1 MNLALLPSGARIR
14 RSEWHR
20 RAHRT
25 QVRSGRGRRRRGVD
39 GHYQIVVSSSL
50 LPPPNHQSLPTRPP
64 PTHLPITNLPVKR
77 YFLPD
82 GGVFDEG
89 WCRPQNDGPGLR
101 AISLMIYAD
110 SLGGPAS
117 DEVNSLLWTGDD
129 ANQNGG
135 RWVVEEIK

>member
-1 MNLALLPSGARIR
+1 MGWVVMCGDR
-14 RSEWHR
+14 
-20 RAHRT
+20 
-25 QVRSGRGRRRRGVD
+25 
-39 GHYQIVVSSSL
+39 HYQKISKMCVNITS
-50 LPPPNHQSLPTRPP
+50 T
-64 PTHLPITNLPVKR
+64 THLPTNPYPLPPSSR

-110 SLGGPAS
+110 ALGGPAS

-129 ANQNGG
+129 ANQHGG
-135 RWVVEEIK
+135 TCRRWWWWWCWKKEVVMGGLTELELTHEQMNK